1 VNRIAVRV
9 ALFASILC
17 VAVVSVWVVNER
29 RSVTQARIAAGVA
42 GGEGHIFA
50 TALADVV
57 RANADRIELVVVETD
72 GGTANMAK
80 LGTADVDFA
89 IAQNDVPPPGNA
101 RTVAFLYPQL
111 FHLAVRADS
120 LVQTVGDLRGL
131 RVGTP
136 PAGGGSYTSFMTLL
150 DHYGLRPEDMT
161 LTPMKSSELPER
173 FGRGELD
180 AVFRVDRIGDDGIK
194 RVLAAADARLVP
206 IDQAAAMQLAR
217 PYLGAFVIPR
227 GAYRAVPALPSVDLE
242 TVGVQTVLFAG
253 AGADARVV
261 EEVTQALF
269 DHRRDLFAHTPAA
282 AFVSSA
288 ADAGGAAMALHAG
301 ARAHYDR
308 EKPGF
313 LVVYSEVIALL
324 MTLAGMGLTVALAAR
339 SRMKQGQKAL
349 TDHYQLTLVGLL
361 QQAREAADT
370 AAIDRV
376 EGELYAI
383 FAAIVKDVDEDRV
396 STEELQAFA
405 VTWTAAME
413 AVRDRL
419 RRSSR

>member
-1 VNRIAVRV
+1 VNRIAVRI
-9 ALFASILC
+9 ALF
-17 VAVVSVWVVNER
+17 VSVLCIAVAAVWLVKER
-29 RSVTQARIAAGVA
+29 SSVTRARIAAGVA
-42 GGEGHIFA
+42 GGEGNVFA
-50 TALADVV
+50 RALADVI
-57 RANADRIELVVVETD
+57 RAEAARIALVVVETD
-72 GGTANMAK
+72 GATANMAR

-89 IAQNDVPPPGNA
+89 IAQNDVPPVGNA

-120 LVQTVGDLRGL
+120 HVQTVGDLRGL

-136 PAGGGSYTSFMTLL
+136 PAGGGSYTSFMALL
-150 DHYGLRPEDMT
+150 DHYGLRPEDME
-161 LTPMKSSELPER
+161 LRPMKSSELPER
-173 FGRGELD
+173 FGQGELD

-194 RVLAAADARLVP
+194 RVLSATDARLVP

-217 PYLGAFVIPR
+217 PYLDAFSIPR
-227 GAYRAVPALPSVDLE
+227 GAYRAEPALPSVDLE

-261 EEVTQALF
+261 EEVTRTLF
-269 DHRRDLFAHTPAA
+269 DHRRELFAHTPAA

-288 ADAGGAAMALHAG
+288 AEAGGAAMALHPG
-301 ARAHYDR
+301 ARAYYDR

-313 LVVYSEVIALL
+313 LVAYAEVIALL
-324 MTLAGMGLTVALAAR
+324 MSLAGMGLTGALAAR
-339 SRMKQGQKAL
+339 SRMMQGQKEL

-361 QQAREAADT
+361 QQAREAGD
-370 AAIDRV
+370 AAALDRV

-383 FAAIVKDVDEDRV
+383 FAAIVKDVDENRV
-396 STEELQAFA
+396 STDELQAFA

-419 RRSSR
+419 RRTRG